1 MKEQEK
7 LIEKIKRLETNGIVE
22 MIKTGQIPEALL
34 EDSKFMEELKK
45 SNPHVEIALKQLEME
60 QDEKILEEEIS
71 EVGLK
76 DVIQDEEKLERIPR
90 KYKEELYGIAKE
102 YEESGE
108 YQKAKAIYQKVSDFG
123 KSQINRF
130 LEKFNKHEENRE
142 TTYYKAR
149 YSYYMCKIK
158 NGEELTEQE
167 KEDLEKIVY
176 NDKDKNAL
184 ELLTPGKLSDMDVFR
199 SYFRDITIE
208 EFETGV
214 LPEVAKKQ
222 RNHPDNPNPPTDSK
236 DYPEEL
242 SPEKRCKFIKENFKI
257 KNIKIPV
264 EEKLAGYVLFEIEDS
279 DVIIAEKLFMLNKQ
293 GKEVPSNNAATYLVH
308 KDAKIELDKISQT
321 ILYDSK
327 AKEQEKGTNL
337 IQSVNHR
344 GYGYYDRLLKKFKNV
359 EERGK
364 YNQIENDNIVPAEIQ
379 TTEKAD
385 ENAHNEEKTK
395 KTEQAETELDSK
407 EDIESLEDIS
417 KLDEKQSEDGKTE
430 DDAQEIKK
438 QEPEVTEKQYS
449 LDELADMIDLF
460 DEEHAEFERQQ
471 QEVQH
476 KIKEMLE
483 QNQTSIDSIGT
494 EKMTA
499 KEALQILREQK
510 KVLSKLEE
518 ELEKISSQ
526 DKGNRQLRDKLIGE
540 LKSRMQK
547 GEL

>member
-123 KSQINRF
+123 KSQVNRF

-242 SPEKRCKFIKENFKI
+242 SPEK
-257 KNIKIPV
+257 
-264 EEKLAGYVLFEIEDS
+264 
-279 DVIIAEKLFMLNKQ
+279 
-293 GKEVPSNNAATYLVH
+293 
-308 KDAKIELDKISQT
+308 
-321 ILYDSK
+321 
-327 AKEQEKGTNL
+327 
-337 IQSVNHR
+337 
-344 GYGYYDRLLKKFKNV
+344 
-359 EERGK
+359 
-364 YNQIENDNIVPAEIQ
+364 
-379 TTEKAD
+379 
-385 ENAHNEEKTK
+385 
-395 KTEQAETELDSK
+395 
-407 EDIESLEDIS
+407 
-417 KLDEKQSEDGKTE
+417 
-430 DDAQEIKK
+430 
-438 QEPEVTEKQYS
+438 
-449 LDELADMIDLF
+449 
-460 DEEHAEFERQQ
+460 
-471 QEVQH
+471 
-476 KIKEMLE
+476 
-483 QNQTSIDSIGT
+483 
-494 EKMTA
+494 KM
-499 KEALQILREQK
+499 
-510 KVLSKLEE
+510 
-518 ELEKISSQ
+518 
-526 DKGNRQLRDKLIGE
+526 
-540 LKSRMQK
+540 
-547 GEL
+547 